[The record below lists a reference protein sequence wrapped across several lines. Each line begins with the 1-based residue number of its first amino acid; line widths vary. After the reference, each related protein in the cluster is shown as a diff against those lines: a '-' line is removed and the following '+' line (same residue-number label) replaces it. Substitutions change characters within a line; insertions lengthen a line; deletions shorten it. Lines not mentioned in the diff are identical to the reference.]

1 MSLTFLTA
9 MHKRA
14 EDNPSSHTATAIN
27 IYAAD
32 LSDPDTVSLICGQL
46 ITAELLALAS
56 TSTTL
61 QELCNETLERDLT
74 LRLRGPEV
82 TGANLL
88 RLVKDRMRGG
98 CKHLDVTGCDQVT
111 KASVVEA
118 VAASPSLVEL
128 VALRCGPGAW
138 TTKPLAKL
146 LEVAPPALHAR
157 LDARLE
163 LKNDLQAGSSLLAS
177 LGHPTLHVE
186 RLVLVADNQTRAE
199 AGADTA
205 SVAAAL
211 EAANALD
218 ASAVA
223 ADEAEEDA
231 APATEASAA
240 LQRLACAL
248 SQHHA
253 HLEELDASSGAL
265 GQPGATQLLL
275 APLLSPQGSRLRSL
289 KCTHLAQGAMRTLA
303 PALHANRTLRSLE
316 LVSNMFLPAAAT
328 LLATALE
335 GHATLT
341 RLNLNHNP
349 ILDVGAVALVS
360 VLPTT
365 PIQTLSLAFTGAAD
379 GACAALGLVL
389 SKSSGK
395 SSLLD
400 LNLTGNRV
408 TATGA
413 ASLAA
418 ALASGASGLRSL
430 TLTANVLMDG
440 EATSALAK
448 ALPAAPSLRSLTIA
462 GCNVDKRACARLA
475 AVLPQSA
482 TLTALDVS
490 SNHFAGGSDE
500 LAWALPNCEALRE
513 LNLADCA
520 LGDDE
525 ADELLEALGVSAGL
539 ASLDLR
545 WNRLNSGHAISKDTR
560 VNMAG
565 QKGASAAERGA
576 KEAAAAVAAA
586 AAKGK
591 KVYRPKW
598 QRDMKVTQGGGAA

>member
-1 MSLTFLTA
+1 MSATFLSA
-9 MHKRA
+9 VEKRA
-14 EDNPSSHTATAIN
+14 HDSNLSTPIDTS
-27 IYAAD
+27 AAGG

-46 ITAELLALAS
+46 ITADLLACAS
-56 TSTTL
+56 TSSTL

-74 LRLRGPEV
+74 IRLCGPDV
-82 TGANLL
+82 TSAILL
-88 RLVKDRMRGG
+88 RLVKERMRGG
-98 CKHLDVTGCDQVT
+98 CKHLDVTGCEQVT
-111 KASVVEA
+111 KASVVDA

-138 TTKPLAKL
+138 TAKPLARL
-146 LEVAPPALHAR
+146 LEVAPSALHAR
-157 LDARLE
+157 LDLRLE

-177 LGHPTLHVE
+177 LGTPTLHVE
-186 RLVLVADNQTRAE
+186 RLVLIADNQTRQPE
-199 AGADTA
+199 AGAGAA

-223 ADEAEEDA
+223 ADEAEEDE

-240 LQRLACAL
+240 LQRLASAL

-265 GQPGATQLLL
+265 SQPGATQLLV
-275 APLLSPQGSRLRSL
+275 APLLTTPQGSRLRSL
-289 KCTHLAQGAMRTLA
+289 RCTHLAQGAMRTLA
-303 PALHANRTLRSLE
+303 PAVHANRSLRSLQ

-328 LLATALE
+328 LLAAALE
-335 GHATLT
+335 GHPTLT
-341 RLNLNHNP
+341 HLNLDHNP
-349 ILDVGAVALVS
+349 ILDAGAAALAS
-360 VLPTT
+360 MLLTT
-365 PIQTLSLAFTGAAD
+365 PIQSLSLAFTGAAD
-379 GACAALGLVL
+379 GTCAALGLVM
-389 SKSSGK
+389 GK
-395 SSLLD
+395 SSLSG

-413 ASLAA
+413 AALAA
-418 ALASGASGLRSL
+418 ALTSGASCLRAL

-448 ALPAAPSLRSLTIA
+448 ALPAASRLRSLTIA
-462 GCNVDKRACARLA
+462 GCNVDRRACARLA

-482 TLTALDVS
+482 SLTALDLS
-490 SNHFAGGSDE
+490 CNHFAGGSDE

-545 WNRLNSGHAISKDTR
+545 WNRLDRSHAIGKDAR

-576 KEAAAAVAAA
+576 KEAAAAAAAA

-598 QRDMKVTQGGGAA
+598 QREMKVTEGGGAA

>member
-1 MSLTFLTA
+1 MSATFLSA
-9 MHKRA
+9 VQKRA
-14 EDNPSSHTATAIN
+14 HDSLSTATAIDTS
-27 IYAAD
+27 AAG

-46 ITAELLALAS
+46 ITADLLACAS
-56 TSTTL
+56 TSSTL

-74 LRLRGPEV
+74 LRLRGPDV

-98 CKHLDVTGCDQVT
+98 CKHLDVSGCESIT

-138 TTKPLAKL
+138 TAKPLAKL

-163 LKNDLQAGSSLLAS
+163 LKNDLHTGSSLLAS

-199 AGADTA
+199 AGAGAA

-223 ADEAEEDA
+223 ADETEEDA

-275 APLLSPQGSRLRSL
+275 APLLTPQGSRLRCL

-303 PALHANRTLRSLE
+303 PALHANRTLRSLQ
-316 LVSNMFLPAAAT
+316 LGSNMFLPAAAT
-328 LLATALE
+328 LLAAALE

-341 RLNLNHNP
+341 HLNLDHNP
-349 ILDVGAVALVS
+349 ILDVGAAALVS
-360 VLPTT
+360 MLPTT
-365 PIQTLSLAFTGAAD
+365 PIQSLSLAFTGAAD
-379 GACAALGLVL
+379 GTCAALGLVL
-389 SKSSGK
+389 GK

-418 ALASGASGLRSL
+418 ALAAGTSGLRSL
-430 TLTANVLMDG
+430 TLTANVLMNG

-448 ALPAAPSLRSLTIA
+448 ALPAASSLRSLTVA

-482 TLTALDVS
+482 TLTALDLS

-576 KEAAAAVAAA
+576 KEAAAAAAAA

-598 QRDMKVTQGGGAA
+598 QRDMKVTEGGGAA

>member
-1 MSLTFLTA
+1 MSATFLSA
-9 MHKRA
+9 VQKRA
-14 EDNPSSHTATAIN
+14 HDSLSTATAIDTS
-27 IYAAD
+27 AAG

-46 ITAELLALAS
+46 ITADLLACAS
-56 TSTTL
+56 TSSTL

-74 LRLRGPEV
+74 LRLRGPDV

-98 CKHLDVTGCDQVT
+98 CKHLDVSGCESIT

-138 TTKPLAKL
+138 TAKPLAKL

-163 LKNDLQAGSSLLAS
+163 LKNDLQTESSLLVS
-177 LGHPTLHVE
+177 LGHPTLRVE

-199 AGADTA
+199 AGAGTA

-223 ADEAEEDA
+223 AVEAEEDE

-240 LQRLACAL
+240 LRRLACAL

-275 APLLSPQGSRLRSL
+275 APLLTPQGSQLRSL

-303 PALHANRTLRSLE
+303 PALHANRTLRSLQ

-328 LLATALE
+328 LLAAALE
-335 GHATLT
+335 GHASLT
-341 RLNLNHNP
+341 HLNLDHNP
-349 ILDVGAVALVS
+349 ILDVGAAALAS
-360 VLPTT
+360 MLPTT
-365 PIQTLSLAFTGAAD
+365 PIQSLSLAFTGAAD

-389 SKSSGK
+389 GK

-440 EATSALAK
+440 EATSSLAK
-448 ALPAAPSLRSLTIA
+448 SLPAASSLRSLTIA

-475 AVLPQSA
+475 AVLPQST

-525 ADELLEALGVSAGL
+525 ADELLEALGVSVGL

-598 QRDMKVTQGGGAA
+598 QRDMKVTEGGGAA